1 MKNARTVREFIDLA
15 VGVYGPIEMQNGDV
29 YTGPLANGEREG
41 YGLIVFAD
49 QSFYIG
55 NWQRDMANGI
65 GKHVSIENTVSE
77 GEWKDNTLCGFAR
90 VI

>member
-1 MKNARTVREFIDLA
+1 MKQAKTVRDFINMA

-29 YTGPLANGEREG
+29 YTGPLVNGERDG

-55 NWQRDMANGI
+55 NWARDMANGV
-65 GKHVSIENTVSE
+65 GKHVSIEGTISE
-77 GEWKDNTLCGFAR
+77 GDWQDNTLTGWAK
-90 VI
+90 VT